1 MLATLLPG
9 LRDLRTPLAVGYLW
23 MIGLWLVLNHYL
35 PESINQT
42 NVPLSS
48 MFELGVFLGTPVMLA
63 AISFVAYLL
72 GSMLT
77 ITYLLPAERFIQTT
91 MFGSLVNLFGTGST
105 RSGASLGTSLRAQF
119 HSLVMSRLREADDL
133 TISPAQHADIL
144 QIEINTGTSAYRPSR
159 TSAYR
164 PWGVSETVDLA
175 KTRELADVY
184 VEEIIA
190 DLPAVGIQLQAINRD
205 YWDSYDR
212 TTAEAE
218 FRTAIGPPLAVTIV
232 VIAIQ
237 TTAWWLFLLVAPV
250 YLFLLGRRQSARAAS
265 ILGQAV
271 VLKMVEP
278 PVLGRLREEGVKNQ
292 TKKPPTANSNS

>member
-77 ITYLLPAERFIQTT
+77 ITYLLPAERFIQRT

-105 RSGASLGTSLRAQF
+105 RSGASLGTSLRSQF

-133 TISPAQHADIL
+133 TISLAQHTDIL
-144 QIEINTGTSAYRPSR
+144 QIEINTR

-164 PWGVSETVDLA
+164 PWGVSEAVDLA
-175 KTRELADVY
+175 KPTELANVY
-184 VEEIIA
+184 VDKIIA

-250 YLFLLGRRQSARAAS
+250 YLFLLGRRQSARAVS